1 MIGIIFSVITSIT
14 AIIALIQANR
24 QMKLSNKQQLFD
36 RRLKAYM
43 TVHGLLE
50 LYRQNRHIFEMDKKN
65 EVQRT
70 IDLEYK
76 WLTNNIF
83 MAEICEVIDDP
94 LEINYRRKFMKK
106 CEELQALAMEVQ
118 FVFQNGNIKS
128 YRDFLIYYK
137 ETLLQ
142 MCRYQMVF
150 LKMCKE
156 NEKKPMRV
164 EDWGKAFG
172 EERYRKELCDIM
184 VKLKN
189 TYMEIIDNQVEEKI
203 KQEIKLK

>member
-1 MIGIIFSVITSIT
+1 MPTSFLPTHGRTTPEIFGFQVFFVI
-14 AIIALIQANR
+14 
-24 QMKLSNKQQLFD
+24 
-36 RRLKAYM
+36 
-43 TVHGLLE
+43 
-50 LYRQNRHIFEMDKKN
+50 
-65 EVQRT
+65 
-70 IDLEYK
+70 
-76 WLTNNIF
+76 
-83 MAEICEVIDDP
+83 
-94 LEINYRRKFMKK
+94 
-106 CEELQALAMEVQ
+106 
-118 FVFQNGNIKS
+118 NIKS
-128 YRDFLIYYK
+128 YSDFLIYYK

-142 MCRYQMVF
+142 MCRYQIVF

-156 NEKKPMRV
+156 NEKKPMRI

>member
-36 RRLKAYM
+36 RRLKVYM

-83 MAEICEVIDDP
+83 MAQICGVIDDP
-94 LEINYRRKFMKK
+94 LEISCRRKFMEK
-106 CEELQALAMEVQ
+106 CEELQALAMEAQ
-118 FVFQNGNIKS
+118 FVFQNGYIKAYS
-128 YRDFLIYYK
+128 DFLICYK
-137 ETLLQ
+137 ETLVQ
-142 MCRYQMVF
+142 MCRYQIVF

-156 NEKKPMRV
+156 NEKKPMQI
-164 EDWGKAFG
+164 EYWAKTFG
-172 EERYRKELCDIM
+172 EESHRKELCDM
-184 VKLKN
+184 MTKLKN
-189 TYMEIIDNQVEEKI
+189 AYMGIVDNQVEEKI